1 MFFEKSGR
9 DNSEILKE
17 LVEALG
23 SKEDAQKELWGFG
36 DENGSSE
43 GWSERQQK
51 EHYELVL
58 KVNDCSRKILR
69 LVEEARTNNG
79 WKAEEEEG

>member
-17 LVEALG
+17 LVEALE

-36 DENGSSE
+36 DEIDG
-43 GWSERQQK
+43 RF
-51 EHYELVL
+51 
-58 KVNDCSRKILR
+58 
-69 LVEEARTNNG
+69 
-79 WKAEEEEG
+79 